1 VGDPNRKGSVE
12 NAIGHTQ
19 TTALKGRKFDSID
32 EQNTWLAHWEERWAA
47 PRIHGRKKRQ
57 VLEMYREEIPHLRA
71 LPLEGFRY
79 FKQGMRTVDDA
90 GLVQVD
96 SAYYAALPAAPH
108 SEVTVRIFER
118 SIEILDASGNVLRRH
133 EKALCKGEFAIEPA
147 DRIFN
152 PSRESAR
159 VLAKA
164 ERIGAHTAALAREM
178 FARLGRPGQR
188 AIYGL
193 ANLARHYPCADIEA
207 VCARLIEA
215 QIFSYAAVKHALERR
230 AALAAANTPTA
241 DLAQTGSH
249 IRSLTEYQAFWESHS
264 RTQPLEDS
272 DDNVYH

>member
-1 VGDPNRKGSVE
+1 
-12 NAIGHTQ
+12 
-19 TTALKGRKFDSID
+19 
-32 EQNTWLAHWEERWAA
+32 
-47 PRIHGRKKRQ
+47 
-57 VLEMYREEIPHLRA
+57 M
-71 LPLEGFRY
+71 
-79 FKQGMRTVDDA
+79 
-90 GLVQVD
+90 
-96 SAYYAALPAAPH
+96 
-108 SEVTVRIFER
+108 RIFER

-133 EKALCKGEFAIEPA
+133 EKALCKGEFAIEQA

-164 ERIGAHTAALAREM
+164 ERIGAHTAALAREI